1 MTRSPSVRFPFPKVF
16 SDSLFPDNEP
26 SYYKATYTFKILI
39 RSFCI
44 FGSDCMHFF
53 TLLMLTPGHHKK
65 VLEIVSCGAGQ
76 ALRAGGKVKVL
87 KSDQGSLL
95 LLAMIDAAGGG
106 GITLT
111 EIDWLKTREVLG
123 GGIRNP
129 PVYKYDFSVLNL
141 HRVQRFEKN

>member
-1 MTRSPSVRFPFPKVF
+1 MSPV
-16 SDSLFPDNEP
+16 
-26 SYYKATYTFKILI
+26 TYTFQIPI
-39 RSFCI
+39 NSFCI

-106 GITLT
+106 EPL
-111 EIDWLKTREVLG
+111 
-123 GGIRNP
+123 
-129 PVYKYDFSVLNL
+129 
-141 HRVQRFEKN
+141 